1 MLNAASGSKRLY
13 EPGNSMRRMIWEW
26 IIAAEGRIAELTI
39 DGLLAVLAAAA
50 CTASLHFIVEF
61 LSAS

>member
-1 MLNAASGSKRLY
+1 
-13 EPGNSMRRMIWEW
+13 MRRMIWEW
-26 IIAAEGRIAELTI
+26 IIAAEDRIAELTI